1 MNNRD
6 KARNAKMLYIN
17 IPNISTIHEI
27 NTLGNDKITI
37 GGIDAAYITVGL
49 SELILY
55 RQCSTQLFHHFSE
68 WFVQHK
74 HGTEV
79 ADAV

>member
-1 MNNRD
+1 
-6 KARNAKMLYIN
+6 MLYIN

-27 NTLGNDKITI
+27 NIFGNNKITI
-37 GGIDAAYITVGL
+37 RGIDTIYIIIGL

-55 RQCSTQLFHHFSE
+55 RQCSMQLFHHFSE